1 MSAEPTKPVE
11 IGGITWDDFRMMLGE
26 WPIPEQCARALVSHY
41 GPLLMYNLVSRGM
54 SQPDADCILQQ
65 YWEKLLGR
73 LRDKKVT
80 IGREAAFRRYLVRG
94 GAMQVA
100 SYFRLAHRRRE
111 SASGGPTLDQWY
123 ASHDATEESWADLID
138 RAQLIK
144 RLEQLAPELS
154 EEEQDLL
161 EAHVGRGQLSP
172 ESSQQVADW
181 LNSQEKK
188 TSQGKR
194 WTDANVRQRRGKLW
208 DKIRKQLWTA
218 PNGAD

>member
-1 MSAEPTKPVE
+1 
-11 IGGITWDDFRMMLGE
+11 
-26 WPIPEQCARALVSHY
+26 
-41 GPLLMYNLVSRGM
+41 
-54 SQPDADCILQQ
+54 
-65 YWEKLLGR
+65 
-73 LRDKKVT
+73 
-80 IGREAAFRRYLVRG
+80 
-94 GAMQVA
+94 MQVA